1 MEQHH
6 FSDHQL
12 QHLVVDLVRVKSLAV
27 DLVDLV
33 VVENKVELVDQQL
46 EDHSQ
51 ELLDHHQQVVGV
63 TLVDQVY
70 HHPPS
75 QVVEEAVVP
84 VLLV

>member
-1 MEQHH
+1 MQ
-6 FSDHQL
+6 
-12 QHLVVDLVRVKSLAV
+12 VKSLMV
-27 DLVDLV
+27 DLVDRV
-33 VVENKVELVDQQL
+33 VVENKVILVDQQL

-51 ELLDHHQQVVGV
+51 ELLDPHQQVVMVG
-63 TLVDQVY
+63 LVDQVY